1 MKKLLLFLAL
11 GAFAMSCSSSDDGN
25 NNTTEN
31 SIVGKWILESQIIEW
46 EDGTINDYTVG
57 CMVYETRV
65 FAINTS
71 DAGTSR
77 TVNIY
82 DYSGEDCSELETIV
96 GNWVIDGDKLSYYIY
111 GDIYLMNIKFN
122 SNNSFTE
129 SYSDGSGLIKTTFIR
144 FE

>member
-1 MKKLLLFLAL
+1 MKKLLLFLTI
-11 GAFAMSCSSSDDGN
+11 GFFAVSCGSDDGN

-31 SIVGKWILESQIIEW
+31 SIVGKWILESQIMEW
-46 EDGTINDYTVG
+46 EDGTNSDYTVG
-57 CMVYETRV
+57 CMIYETRV
-65 FAINTS
+65 FTINTS
-71 DAGTSR
+71 DAGTNR

-82 DYSGEDCSELETIV
+82 EYSGEDCSELETIF

-111 GDIYLMNIKFN
+111 GDVYLRNIKFH

-129 SYSDGSGLIKTTFIR
+129 SYNDGPALVKTTFTR